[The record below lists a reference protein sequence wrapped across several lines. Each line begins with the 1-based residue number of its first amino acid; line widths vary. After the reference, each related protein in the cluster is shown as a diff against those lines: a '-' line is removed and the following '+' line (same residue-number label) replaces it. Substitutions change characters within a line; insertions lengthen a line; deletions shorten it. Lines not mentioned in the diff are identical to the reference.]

1 MRKLMFM
8 IALPLVMVACNGT
21 STPSADEIK
30 EKAEKFVND
39 VADKSVEL
47 YEEAAPVVE
56 QAAHDVADKSVEL
69 YNEAAP
75 VVEKAAKNAADKSVE
90 VYNDL
95 ND

>member
-1 MRKLMFM
+1 MLFR
-8 IALPLVMVACNGT
+8 
-21 STPSADEIK
+21 
-30 EKAEKFVND
+30 
-39 VADKSVEL
+39 
-47 YEEAAPVVE
+47 
-56 QAAHDVADKSVEL
+56 SVEL